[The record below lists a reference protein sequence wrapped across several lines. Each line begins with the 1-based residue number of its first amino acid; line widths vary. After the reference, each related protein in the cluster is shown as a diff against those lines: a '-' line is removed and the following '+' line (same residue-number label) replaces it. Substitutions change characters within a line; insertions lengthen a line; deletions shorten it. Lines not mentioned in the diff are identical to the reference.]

1 MAKTVDL
8 PPPDYA
14 KKYEG
19 EDGSTK
25 RYSKFPHR
33 TQGDNDIYLHPSVN
47 SKPNTDVDEYGY
59 LKSESLQ
66 RAEYLRMDG
75 GPLSS
80 TYDIQN
86 TYQTNYKRR
95 LQSAPNE
102 RMNTAESAYEQ
113 PYTCNLQTI
122 VDLQLSPTLNNKG
135 LRFRM
140 EALDSHVIL
149 ERTELIRVTL
159 EYIIPEL
166 SDDVENEM
174 T

>member
-113 PYTCNLQTI
+113 PYTIQ
-122 VDLQLSPTLNNKG
+122 PTNDRRSSAQSYTQQQG
-135 LRFRM
+135 FTFPDGSTGQSR
-140 EALDSHVIL
+140 DSREDRTNPGYAGVYNSRI
-149 ERTELIRVTL
+149 ERRC
-159 EYIIPEL
+159 
-166 SDDVENEM
+166 
-174 T
+174 